1 MLTIGDVVRVDV
13 QGTFTPDVQITE
25 FRDPQR
31 NQQLVER
38 YIFTSREQGHELGSV
53 ELLWTI
59 CESLLPGSTPN
70 RLLVIANYGHGKSH
84 FAVTAANYFGQ
95 PVDSPAYQAVLGRL
109 RHVIGNSIQMQR
121 FEHFRLERPP
131 YLIVLLRGDEA
142 TTYFTRKFIRALEEA
157 LDTHEETRLHRPP
170 GWFTDAERFLE
181 QIPSERQVEAERFL
195 GERYELDLAAL
206 KQMVR
211 DCDIKALDPCRELS
225 RHLFGAPLAFGE
237 ASLRE
242 IVEWAADEFTGEG
255 KPFSGVLILF
265 DEFSTFVESYAHG
278 ATFGEAAPLQDLLS
292 GVERRR
298 GKVTFVAFAQL
309 DPRNSLE
316 QSSSF
321 QAKAAGVL
329 KELDRLDQ
337 TVILR
342 SVLEEVV
349 DAYLAQN
356 ELAWRKLL
364 EEPIFRREIENAAS
378 ITLGL
383 FKRRYMEELGW
394 KPEYF
399 RDTIVRG
406 CFPLHPLTTALFAT
420 LKFGRASQ
428 PRSVLRFV
436 FDQVTAKAKEP
447 ALRDDGRVNWVRAIV
462 LVDEFAGMFPE
473 PTWTMYQQASIGIG
487 PEADPLLHMV
497 LKAVL
502 LILVGELPTKAVQ
515 SQTLIAHLCGQDESR
530 VQGALVELTRRH
542 ILRYEPAD
550 NRYSFWVTQP
560 HKVNM
565 ILEQKLQNITLS
577 VNTLQRVINYLQQ
590 NGYLLPIHVSVS
602 WGAPQE
608 WSAEQALITAREFSE
623 ATVGELAKRIIVDPS
638 RIGTS
643 RGLVIWALAAT
654 TEEVDYYRQN
664 GEAVLTRALET
675 IGYPQLPVVLMR
687 SRQPNSEL
695 LQSLKQLAALLD
707 FNVSEQ
713 QECGREQFEAIL
725 KHALEQAGKLLQQ
738 HQPHSVPIIPRSI
751 SVTTPSDSALRLDE
765 LLRRTFIAAFR
776 QRPQEFFVQYTSGS
790 HNFRKAIMGLA
801 KALALDDLLRLY
813 PGIKNS
819 NPVAAEVFERFIGP
833 SGKWKLV
840 GPGYRIQSP
849 PPTSPL
855 SPAWQVLEEEIPIAA
870 KGVRLGPILKRLLNA
885 PYGYDAA
892 TLLLLLSAWYGYNR
906 QSLELSV
913 NGQLRQLHDLTDT
926 SAKGNSAPKPLD
938 ILARLV
944 SATISRRDPGELVRK
959 AQGIVERVEQGE
971 RFSPETARQDID
983 MLKQALETLDPNSDQ
998 WQRFSVTK
1006 IQLEKDFNAVQ
1017 EYAERIESIR
1027 ERTKRETDATELLSL
1042 LDELASLEQPNGVVQ
1057 AEPKSRPQQ
1066 ELRDRLQQAVE
1077 TTCQCLERLTHH
1089 AHYQQQEA
1097 KLAQLQGELERRDL
1111 RGLAQRVNEAR
1122 VRLAEDR
1129 ERLEREEKDRVLVQQ
1144 LSAMIINEQTGLATL
1159 RRYADELARLQAAT
1173 ERGEREIA
1181 TKRQRVQ
1188 EAIARLE
1195 RQLSQLE
1202 SQLRGARDS
1211 GNAREVRDYIL
1222 RQRYQYE
1229 DTPEL
1234 ATIDQLEQR
1243 ATELQK
1249 WLDKLEQL
1257 RERDPSSPAEVM
1269 ELQQALEKLAQDHS
1283 WLSEAQ
1289 EEVLTRVRQEVEER
1303 IRRKIGAAQSW
1314 LDDLERRV
1322 DAKENP
1328 HQLAKALEH
1337 EPPFLPDSEKER
1349 LARLRQQVQEM
1360 LEEDAEGQVIR
1371 YFKQIRDRKR
1381 QWELLQRLMNL
1392 VSMTEEP

>member
-1 MLTIGDVVRVDV
+1 
-13 QGTFTPDVQITE
+13 
-25 FRDPQR
+25 
-31 NQQLVER
+31 
-38 YIFTSREQGHELGSV
+38 
-53 ELLWTI
+53 
-59 CESLLPGSTPN
+59 
-70 RLLVIANYGHGKSH
+70 
-84 FAVTAANYFGQ
+84 
-95 PVDSPAYQAVLGRL
+95 
-109 RHVIGNSIQMQR
+109 
-121 FEHFRLERPP
+121 
-131 YLIVLLRGDEA
+131 
-142 TTYFTRKFIRALEEA
+142 
-157 LDTHEETRLHRPP
+157 
-170 GWFTDAERFLE
+170 
-181 QIPSERQVEAERFL
+181 
-195 GERYELDLAAL
+195 
-206 KQMVR
+206 
-211 DCDIKALDPCRELS
+211 
-225 RHLFGAPLAFGE
+225 
-237 ASLRE
+237 
-242 IVEWAADEFTGEG
+242 
-255 KPFSGVLILF
+255 
-265 DEFSTFVESYAHG
+265 
-278 ATFGEAAPLQDLLS
+278 
-292 GVERRR
+292 
-298 GKVTFVAFAQL
+298 
-309 DPRNSLE
+309 
-316 QSSSF
+316 
-321 QAKAAGVL
+321 
-329 KELDRLDQ
+329 
-337 TVILR
+337 
-342 SVLEEVV
+342 
-349 DAYLAQN
+349 
-356 ELAWRKLL
+356 
-364 EEPIFRREIENAAS
+364 
-378 ITLGL
+378 
-383 FKRRYMEELGW
+383 
-394 KPEYF
+394 
-399 RDTIVRG
+399 
-406 CFPLHPLTTALFAT
+406 
-420 LKFGRASQ
+420 
-428 PRSVLRFV
+428 
-436 FDQVTAKAKEP
+436 
-447 ALRDDGRVNWVRAIV
+447 
-462 LVDEFAGMFPE
+462 
-473 PTWTMYQQASIGIG
+473 
-487 PEADPLLHMV
+487 
-497 LKAVL
+497 
-502 LILVGELPTKAVQ
+502 
-515 SQTLIAHLCGQDESR
+515 
-530 VQGALVELTRRH
+530 
-542 ILRYEPAD
+542 
-550 NRYSFWVTQP
+550 
-560 HKVNM
+560 
-565 ILEQKLQNITLS
+565 
-577 VNTLQRVINYLQQ
+577 
-590 NGYLLPIHVSVS
+590 
-602 WGAPQE
+602 
-608 WSAEQALITAREFSE
+608 
-623 ATVGELAKRIIVDPS
+623 
-638 RIGTS
+638 
-643 RGLVIWALAAT
+643 
-654 TEEVDYYRQN
+654 
-664 GEAVLTRALET
+664 
-675 IGYPQLPVVLMR
+675 
-687 SRQPNSEL
+687 
-695 LQSLKQLAALLD
+695 
-707 FNVSEQ
+707 
-713 QECGREQFEAIL
+713 
-725 KHALEQAGKLLQQ
+725 
-738 HQPHSVPIIPRSI
+738 
-751 SVTTPSDSALRLDE
+751 
-765 LLRRTFIAAFR
+765 
-776 QRPQEFFVQYTSGS
+776 
-790 HNFRKAIMGLA
+790 
-801 KALALDDLLRLY
+801 
-813 PGIKNS
+813 
-819 NPVAAEVFERFIGP
+819 
-833 SGKWKLV
+833 
-840 GPGYRIQSP
+840 
-849 PPTSPL
+849 
-855 SPAWQVLEEEIPIAA
+855 
-870 KGVRLGPILKRLLNA
+870 
-885 PYGYDAA
+885 
-892 TLLLLLSAWYGYNR
+892 
-906 QSLELSV
+906 
-913 NGQLRQLHDLTDT
+913 
-926 SAKGNSAPKPLD
+926 
-938 ILARLV
+938 LV